1 MPVENAYPAK
11 YAFMHET
18 LCGPIAKIRQCKY
31 CACIQY
37 RKEQRMNQSPYS
49 ASKPRNSY
57 ELVGRRLQG
66 LIASPRVQRIQLVE
80 VSRRDDES
88 PEAWHRVIQDIG
100 DTAGIR
106 IEHLEDGAVRI
117 GWREYCDS

>member
-1 MPVENAYPAK
+1 
-11 YAFMHET
+11 MH
-18 LCGPIAKIRQCKY
+18 LCMKILTALLPRY
-31 CACIQY
+31 VAVNTVHEY
-37 RKEQRMNQSPYS
+37 STRKERTMIQAPYPIPNS
-49 ASKPRNSY
+49 RNSY

-88 PEAWHRVIQDIG
+88 PEAWRQVIQDIG

-106 IEHLEDGAVRI
+106 IEHLDDGAVRI

>member
-1 MPVENAYPAK
+1 MSPA
-11 YAFMHET
+11 
-18 LCGPIAKIRQCKY
+18 
-31 CACIQY
+31 
-37 RKEQRMNQSPYS
+37 PYS
-49 ASKPRNSY
+49 ALKSRNSY

-88 PEAWHRVIQDIG
+88 PEAWHQVIKDIG
-100 DTAGIR
+100 DTAGIK

-117 GWREYCDS
+117 GWREYCDT

>member
-1 MPVENAYPAK
+1 
-11 YAFMHET
+11 
-18 LCGPIAKIRQCKY
+18 
-31 CACIQY
+31 
-37 RKEQRMNQSPYS
+37 MNQAPYS

-88 PEAWHRVIQDIG
+88 PEAWRQVIQDIG

-106 IEHLEDGAVRI
+106 IDHLDDGAVRI

>member
-1 MPVENAYPAK
+1 MKLSVALLPRYVSQNTVFAYS
-11 YAFMHET
+11 
-18 LCGPIAKIRQCKY
+18 I
-31 CACIQY
+31 
-37 RKEQRMNQSPYS
+37 RKERSMIQAPYPTT
-49 ASKPRNSY
+49 KPRNSY

-88 PEAWHRVIQDIG
+88 PEAWHQVIQDIG
-100 DTAGIR
+100 DTAGVR
-106 IEHLEDGAVRI
+106 IEHLDTGAVRI

>member
-1 MPVENAYPAK
+1 MK
-11 YAFMHET
+11 I
-18 LCGPIAKIRQCKY
+18 IAELLLRY
-31 CACIQY
+31 VSTNTVY
-37 RKEQRMNQSPYS
+37 NYSTRKERRMNQTPYPTT
-49 ASKPRNSY
+49 KPRNSY

-88 PEAWHRVIQDIG
+88 PEAWRQVLQDIG

>member
-1 MPVENAYPAK
+1 
-11 YAFMHET
+11 
-18 LCGPIAKIRQCKY
+18 
-31 CACIQY
+31 
-37 RKEQRMNQSPYS
+37 MNQAPYPTPIP
-49 ASKPRNSY
+49 KNCY

-66 LIASPRVQRIQLVE
+66 LIASPRVQRVQLVE

-88 PEAWHRVIQDIG
+88 PEAWHQVIQDIS

-106 IEHLEDGAVRI
+106 IEHLDDGSVRI

>member
-1 MPVENAYPAK
+1 MHLCMKLPAALLPRYVSANTVYAYSS
-11 YAFMHET
+11 
-18 LCGPIAKIRQCKY
+18 
-31 CACIQY
+31 
-37 RKEQRMNQSPYS
+37 RKERSMNKAPHS

-88 PEAWHRVIQDIG
+88 PEAWRQVIQDIG

-106 IEHLEDGAVRI
+106 IEHLD
-117 GWREYCDS
+117 

>member
-1 MPVENAYPAK
+1 
-11 YAFMHET
+11 
-18 LCGPIAKIRQCKY
+18 
-31 CACIQY
+31 
-37 RKEQRMNQSPYS
+37 MNQAPYS
-49 ASKPRNSY
+49 TSKLRNSY
-57 ELVGRRLQG
+57 ELVGRRLER

-88 PEAWHRVIQDIG
+88 PEAWHQVIQDIG

-106 IEHLEDGAVRI
+106 VEHLDGGTVRI